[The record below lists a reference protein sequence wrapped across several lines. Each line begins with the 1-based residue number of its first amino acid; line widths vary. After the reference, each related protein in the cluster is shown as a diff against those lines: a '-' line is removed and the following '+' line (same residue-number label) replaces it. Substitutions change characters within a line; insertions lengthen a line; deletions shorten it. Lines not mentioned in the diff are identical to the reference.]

1 MGYVPDK
8 STFYEYLSIR
18 EYLQLAAVL
27 VDISKE
33 KQKNHVEY
41 LLEEFKLQRWAER
54 MISTLSTGNR
64 QRLSL
69 ASAFITSP
77 ELLFLDEPMNG
88 FDPSGDH
95 NFIHLLENYHKG
107 TIQELGIS
115 NSGTIVI
122 SSHNLEDIYQI
133 CTDIIVLNIYGE
145 IVASGSVSD
154 IKSRFSED
162 TTLEEIYLEILD
174 ENEAQPE
181 YLTENTVQDD
191 DVL

>member
-1 MGYVPDK
+1 M
-8 STFYEYLSIR
+8 
-18 EYLQLAAVL
+18 
-27 VDISKE
+27 
-33 KQKNHVEY
+33 
-41 LLEEFKLQRWAER
+41 
-54 MISTLSTGNR
+54 
-64 QRLSL
+64 SL

-88 FDPSGDH
+88 LDPSGH
-95 NFIHLLENYHKG
+95 QNFIHLLENYHKG